1 MKLFILATIQNP
13 PTFFSALPT
22 QETLILDTFFNV
34 KGGQGTDKS
43 KKVAQLQD
51 ELTTEEVTGFLFSQ
65 DEKAKLLSFKIVA
78 KPQVRWISGEYYA
91 HEYDE
96 YVEGRARIVKWTESF
111 HELEV
116 ECLDKSKRVADGIW
130 EFEDTSSGTQN
141 NGCGDKFLPSKRL
154 K

>member
-51 ELTTEEVTGFLFSQ
+51 ELTTEEVTGFLFFS
-65 DEKAKLLSFKIVA
+65 
-78 KPQVRWISGEYYA
+78 R
-91 HEYDE
+91 
-96 YVEGRARIVKWTESF
+96 
-111 HELEV
+111 
-116 ECLDKSKRVADGIW
+116 
-130 EFEDTSSGTQN
+130 
-141 NGCGDKFLPSKRL
+141 
-154 K
+154 